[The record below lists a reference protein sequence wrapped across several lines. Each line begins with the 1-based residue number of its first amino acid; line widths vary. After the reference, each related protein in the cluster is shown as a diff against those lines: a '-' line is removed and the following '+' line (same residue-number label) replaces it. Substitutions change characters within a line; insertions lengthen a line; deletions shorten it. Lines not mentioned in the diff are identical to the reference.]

1 MANFIEGL
9 QAFTQFFHSRDLGFK
24 YRRECTQSSYFCAM
38 ENTNPDILSEA
49 GKLSFDRFRE
59 EVLSD
64 FRVACISRELS
75 LLGRKEVLSGK
86 AKFGIFGDGKEVAQV
101 AMAKFFKPGDFR
113 SGYYR
118 DQTFMLAAGLSTVEQ
133 IFAQLYADPNPER
146 EPFSSG
152 RQMNCHFA
160 SRMVNENGEWLDLA
174 HLKNVSSDIAPTA
187 GQMPRALGLA
197 FASKAFRDIEQLHSF
212 SNLSDNGN
220 EVCFATVGDAS
231 TSEGHFW
238 EAINAAGVLQIPLA
252 VFVWDD
258 GYGISVPK
266 KYQTIKASISEAL
279 SGMQKKDDSNG
290 INIYKVK
297 GWDYAGMCE
306 AFEEGIRL
314 ARETHT
320 PVLFHVDEITQP
332 QGHST
337 SGSHER
343 YKGSERLEWEKEWD
357 GVKKMNE
364 WIIANAL
371 AEEEELNR
379 IVEQAKE
386 YVRESRAAAWEKF
399 LAPIKE
405 QVLRAVDLIN
415 NIAKGLP
422 QQNTA
427 LQKLSAELSANREPL
442 RRDVV
447 RTLHAAITL
456 AGNSDTA
463 YWTKDYYNDLL
474 AENKK
479 LYNTHL
485 YNEGP
490 KSALKVKEVQAVFA
504 DAAPV
509 LNGFEVLN
517 KYFDELFTT
526 NPKVLAFGE
535 DLGFIG
541 DVNQGF
547 SGLQQKHSVQ
557 RIFDTG
563 IRELTIIGQGIGLS
577 LRGLRPIAE
586 IQYLDYL
593 LYGLQPLSD
602 DVATLHYRTAG
613 IQSYPLIVRT
623 RGHRL
628 EGIWHSGS
636 PMGMIINALRGI
648 YVCVPRNMTQAAGM
662 YNTLL
667 RSNDPG
673 LVIECLNGYRLKE
686 KLPSNLLEFT
696 VPLGV
701 PEVIKE
707 GTDVTI
713 VSYGST
719 LRIVQEAATMLETQ
733 GTSCEIVDVQT
744 LLPFDIHHKILE
756 SLKKTNRIVFV
767 DEDVPGG
774 AAAYMFNKVM
784 EEQGGYKW
792 LDVAP
797 RTITG
802 KAHRPA
808 YGSDGDYFSKPNA
821 EEIEAVIKQMMAE

>member
-1 MANFIEGL
+1 
-9 QAFTQFFHSRDLGFK
+9 
-24 YRRECTQSSYFCAM
+24 M
-38 ENTNPDILSEA
+38 ENTNPDIQIDE
-49 GKLSFDRFRE
+49 GKLSFDRFRA
-59 EVLSD
+59 EVLND
-64 FRVACISRELS
+64 FKIVCISRQTS
-75 LLGRKEVLSGK
+75 LLGRKQVLSGK
-86 AKFGIFGDGKEVAQV
+86 AKFGIFGDGKELAQV
-101 AMAKFFKPGDFR
+101 AMAKVFQPGDFR

-118 DQTFMLAAGLSTVEQ
+118 DQTFMFASELTTAEQ
-133 IFAQLYADPNPER
+133 VFAQLYADPDPAR
-146 EPFSSG
+146 EPFSAG

-160 SRMVNENGEWLDLA
+160 TPNVNESGEWLNLSD
-174 HLKNVSSDIAPTA
+174 LKNIASDMAPTA
-187 GQMPRALGLA
+187 AQMPRSLGLA
-197 FASKAFRDIEQLHSF
+197 YASKAFRNIQQLKAFKH
-212 SNLSDNGN
+212 LSTNGN
-220 EVCFATVGDAS
+220 EVCFATIGDAS

-238 EAINAAGVLQIPLA
+238 ETINAAGVLQVPLA

-266 KYQTIKASISEAL
+266 EFQTTKASISEAVR
-279 SGMQKKDDSNG
+279 GFQKTEGTNG
-290 INIYKVK
+290 IQIYKVK

-306 AFEEGIRL
+306 VFEEGIRL

-320 PVLFHVDEITQP
+320 PVLFHVEEITQP

-343 YKGSERLEWEKEWD
+343 YKSTERLDWEREWD
-357 GVKKMNE
+357 GLIKFKE
-364 WIIANAL
+364 WIVANAL
-371 AEEEELNR
+371 ASEQELDEIANK
-379 IVEQAKE
+379 AKE
-386 YVRESRAAAWEKF
+386 HVRESMSAAWAKYVT
-399 LAPIKE
+399 PIKT
-405 QVLRAVDLIN
+405 QVAKATDLIHSMASA
-415 NIAKGLP
+415 IPEKSA
-422 QQNTA
+422 A
-427 LQKLSAELSANREPL
+427 LNKLALELSANREPL
-442 RRDVV
+442 RRDVLKAV
-447 RTLHAAITL
+447 HAALDL
-456 AGNSDTA
+456 AGNADA
-463 YWTKDYYNDLL
+463 AFWTKDFYTDLWK
-474 AENKK
+474 ENNK
-479 LYNTHL
+479 LFNTFL

-490 KSALKVKEVQAVFA
+490 KSALKVQEVKVQYQT
-504 DAAPV
+504 DAPMI
-509 LNGFEVLN
+509 NGFEILN
-517 KYFDELFTT
+517 KYFDKLFST

-547 SGLQQKHSVQ
+547 SGLQEKHGKD

-563 IRELTIIGQGIGLS
+563 IRELTIMGQGIGLA

-602 DVATLHYRTAG
+602 DLATLHYRSAG
-613 IQSYPLIVRT
+613 QQSCPLIVRT

-636 PMGMIINALRGI
+636 PMGMIINALRGV

-667 RSNDPG
+667 KSNDPG

-686 KLPSNLLEFT
+686 KLPSNLNEFT

-701 PEVIKE
+701 PEILKE
-707 GTDVTI
+707 GDDITI

-719 LRIVQEAATMLETQ
+719 LRVIQESVKMLTAI
-733 GTSCEIVDVQT
+733 GINCEIIDVQT
-744 LLPFDIHHKILE
+744 LLPFDIHHVILD
-756 SLKKTNRIVFV
+756 SLKKTSRIVFV

-774 AAAYMFNKVM
+774 AAGYMFNKVM
-784 EEQGGYKW
+784 EEQGGYKY

-821 EEIEAVIKQMMAE
+821 EEIAMVIKEMMAE

>member
-1 MANFIEGL
+1 
-9 QAFTQFFHSRDLGFK
+9 
-24 YRRECTQSSYFCAM
+24 M
-38 ENTNPDILSEA
+38 ENSNLDMMAET
-49 GKLSFDRFRE
+49 GKLSFDKFRQ
-59 EVLSD
+59 EVLAD
-64 FRVACISRELS
+64 YRTACISREAS

-86 AKFGIFGDGKEVAQV
+86 AKFGIFGDGKELAQV
-101 AMAKFFKPGDFR
+101 AMAKFFQPGDFR

-118 DQTFMLAAGLSTVEQ
+118 DQTFMLAANLASVEQ
-133 IFAQLYADPNPER
+133 IFAQLYADPDPNND
-146 EPFSSG
+146 PFSSG
-152 RQMNCHFA
+152 RQMTCHFA
-160 SRMVNENGEWLDLA
+160 TRMVNEKGEWLDLA
-174 HLKNVSSDIAPTA
+174 HLKNVTSDIAPTA

-197 FASKAFRDIEQLHSF
+197 FASRSFRKIEQLKAF
-212 SNLSDNGN
+212 KNLSNNGN
-220 EVCFATVGDAS
+220 EVCFATIGDAS

-238 EAINAAGVLQIPLA
+238 ETINAAGVLQVPLA

-266 KYQTIKASISEAL
+266 KYQTTKASVSDAL
-279 SGMQKKDDSNG
+279 SGLQKTDGTNG

-306 AFEEGIRL
+306 AFEEGIRM

-320 PVLFHVDEITQP
+320 PALFHVEEMTQP

-343 YKGSERLEWEKEWD
+343 YKSTERLEWEKDWD
-357 GVKKMNE
+357 GIKKMKE
-364 WIIANAL
+364 WLVANAL
-371 AEEEELNR
+371 ATEEELNK
-379 IVEQAKE
+379 IADEAKE
-386 YVRESRAAAWEKF
+386 HVRESKVAAWEKF
-399 LAPIKE
+399 IAPIKS
-405 QVLRAVDLIN
+405 QVARAVDLIN
-415 NIAKGLP
+415 DMAGKLP
-422 QQNTA
+422 SQYES
-427 LQKLSAELSANREPL
+427 LQRLASELAANREPL
-442 RRDVV
+442 RRDVLK
-447 RTLHAAITL
+447 TLNAALNI
-456 AGNSDTA
+456 AGNSDA
-463 YWTKDYYNDLL
+463 GFWTKDYYKDLL
-474 AENKK
+474 EENNK

-485 YNEGP
+485 YNEGFR
-490 KSALKVKEVQAVFA
+490 SALKVAEVKAVIP
-504 DAAPV
+504 DDAPV

-526 NPKVLAFGE
+526 NPKVVAFGE
-535 DLGFIG
+535 DLGYIG

-547 SGLQQKHSVQ
+547 SGLQQKHGDQ

-563 IRELTIIGQGIGLS
+563 IRELTIVGQGIGLA

-593 LYGLQPLSD
+593 LYGLQTLSD
-602 DVATLHYRTAG
+602 DAATLHYRSAG
-613 IQSYPLIVRT
+613 IQSCPLIIRT

-636 PMGMIINALRGI
+636 PMGMVINSLRGV
-648 YVCVPRNMTQAAGM
+648 YVCVPRNMTQAVGM

-667 RSNDPG
+667 QSNDPG
-673 LVIECLNGYRLKE
+673 LIIECLNGYRLKE
-686 KLPSNLLEFT
+686 KMPFNLLEFT

-719 LRIVQEAATMLETQ
+719 IRIVQDAVNMLEAQ
-733 GTSCEIVDVQT
+733 GVSCEIVDVQT
-744 LLPFDIHHKILE
+744 LLPFDIHHKILG

-784 EEQGGYKW
+784 EEQGGYKY

-821 EEIEAVIKQMMAE
+821 EEIDTVIKQMISEYVGDSLPPDCSNFVGIV